1 LTDYKVGAANCDQC
15 YQLVYET
22 IFFQIYQSSPKCMNV
37 DPLPIVIIR
46 LTLSVCC
53 CPKVFTLSGFHFRT
67 LFIILSSTLGAP
79 TTWARP
85 WYYQSLF
92 RFTLFAQLCTT
103 RFFYNPWNYHR
114 STSRLLLFHQVDSGA
129 PFKLPTL
136 GNHYKIKSVLD
147 IFNSSDR
154 KYSIPDER
162 KISEISTSDLGDNQI
177 VRNGRF
183 HDQQEFSEIR

>member
-1 LTDYKVGAANCDQC
+1 MA
-15 YQLVYET
+15 
-22 IFFQIYQSSPKCMNV
+22 
-37 DPLPIVIIR
+37 IIR
-46 LTLSVCC
+46 LTLSVFCY
-53 CPKVFTLSGFHFRT
+53 PKVLTLSGFHFRT
-67 LFIILSSTLGAP
+67 LFILLPSPLRAA
-79 TTWARP
+79 TTWVRP
-85 WYYQSLF
+85 WYYLNPFSGLLYSRSYNQI
-92 RFTLFAQLCTT
+92 
-103 RFFYNPWNYHR
+103 FFYYPWNYHR
-114 STSRLLLFHQVDSGA
+114 PTSRLLLFHQVDSGA

-162 KISEISTSDLGDNQI
+162 KISEISTSDLGENQI